1 MVSVDGI
8 LTVKVNHS
16 RAMEPSVSV
25 MYFPFMHIFP
35 PLEFPSVFFIDLVS
49 FCHQPSPKLCLLS
62 ESLCVQASSIF
73 SETLVYTLRA
83 PLMCPSHLAVFP
95 PLPAVQPVTYPED
108 FLWPLEL
115 TSACTRAGL
124 KGQGIPAPE
133 AAVTLDSWKLVGKL
147 LPH

>member
-1 MVSVDGI
+1 
-8 LTVKVNHS
+8 
-16 RAMEPSVSV
+16 
-25 MYFPFMHIFP
+25 MHISP
-35 PLEFPSVFFIDLVS
+35 SLEFPFVFFIDLVS

-95 PLPAVQPVTYPED
+95 PLPAVQPVTYPEG
-108 FLWPLEL
+108 FLWPLEP

-124 KGQGIPAPE
+124 KGQGISAPE
-133 AAVTLDSWKLVGKL
+133 AAMTLDSWKLVGKL
-147 LPH
+147 LPHSSHKRTLNAKLSPRISQWD